1 MSDLQ
6 CAARLLIARTGES
19 EDESAAFDESVR
31 SLTMTGRKQAAE
43 LGDSRRDAR
52 ISMVYSSSRVHAVQ
66 TAEIVGGR
74 RGVVVR
80 FRDALQGTTRF
91 ADELGAVVDLHRGET
106 VLVVT
111 HDEVIRAA
119 VPQLAGNVPDDYGD
133 AHEVAPCGVIEL
145 DADADGW
152 LLRSWSGEPVR

>member
-19 EDESAAFDESVR
+19 EDETTALEDSVR
-31 SLTMTGRKQAAE
+31 SLAMTGRKQAGE
-43 LGDSRRDAR
+43 LGDSLRDAR

-66 TAEIVGGR
+66 TAEIVAGR
-74 RGVVVR
+74 LGVVVR
-80 FRDALQGTTRF
+80 VRDALRDTPRFTR
-91 ADELGAVVDLHRGET
+91 ELGEIVDLHRGEA

-111 HDEVIRAA
+111 HDEVIRSAA
-119 VPQLAGNVPDDYGD
+119 PRLAGNVPDDYGD
-133 AHEVAPCGVIEL
+133 AHAVAPCGVIEL

>member
-19 EDESAAFDESVR
+19 EDESAAFDESVH

-66 TAEIVGGR
+66 TAEIVAAR
-74 RGVVVR
+74 LGVVVR
-80 FRDALQGTTRF
+80 VRGALRDTTRF
-91 ADELGAVVDLHRGET
+91 TDELAGIVDLHRGET

-111 HDEVIRAA
+111 HDEVIRSA
-119 VPQLAGNVPDDYGD
+119 VPPLAGSVPDDYGD
-133 AHEVAPCGVIEL
+133 AHAVAPCGVIEL